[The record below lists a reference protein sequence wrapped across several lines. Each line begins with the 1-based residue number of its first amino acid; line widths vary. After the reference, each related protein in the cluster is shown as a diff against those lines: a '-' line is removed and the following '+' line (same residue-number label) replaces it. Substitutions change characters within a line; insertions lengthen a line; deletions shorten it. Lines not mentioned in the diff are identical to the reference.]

1 MCFRNL
7 VNISG
12 QLLDEDEYK
21 VTKDKLVIV
30 ARNPGETKRAQ
41 RYDTIIMIVKSV
53 FFETN
58 KNNSFA
64 ERLRVKIA
72 MIHGEGTASQEKAT
86 MVCVILI

>member
-41 RYDTIIMIVKSV
+41 RYDIIIMIKCV

-86 MVCVILI
+86 MVCVIFL